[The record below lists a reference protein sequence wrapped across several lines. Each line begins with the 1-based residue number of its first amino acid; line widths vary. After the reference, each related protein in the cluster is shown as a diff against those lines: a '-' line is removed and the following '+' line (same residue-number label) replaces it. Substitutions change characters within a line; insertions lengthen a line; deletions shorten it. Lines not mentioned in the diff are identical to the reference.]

1 MLKIKEQNLLLSISI
16 LFFVFSLVWYVF
28 AFLSNM
34 YIYEVVS
41 FIFFCGS
48 LTILI
53 IMLFSLDNKNL
64 K

>member
-16 LFFVFSLVWYVF
+16 LFFVFSLVWYIF
-28 AFLSNM
+28 ALLSNM
-34 YIYEVVS
+34 YIYEVVF
-41 FIFFCGS
+41 FILFCGS